1 MKQNKPLFSVYY
13 MAGFPALEDT
23 VRLGKYL
30 EQAGVDFL
38 EIGFPFSD
46 PIADGSTIQQAAQ
59 KALQNGMNLHILFEQ
74 LGTWMDRQVPLFLM
88 GYLNPVLQFGIDAF
102 LEKCAALKIQGL
114 ILPDLPIDF
123 YLNHFEKKMQKLDIQ
138 SVFLIT
144 PATKTERILYLDNLT
159 TGFLY
164 VVSSFAI
171 TGQQVTLQAH
181 QAFYE
186 RLQALALK
194 NRLIMGF
201 GIQDRNTYEYACQY
215 ASGAIVGTRFLQFI
229 QNQKAITDENI
240 QSFVNSFKAISVC

>member
-1 MKQNKPLFSVYY
+1 MKQDKSLFSVYY
-13 MAGFPALEDT
+13 MAGFPEREHT
-23 VRLGKYL
+23 VPLGKYL

-59 KALQNGMNLHILFEQ
+59 KALQNGMNLNVLFEQ
-74 LGTWMDRQVPLFLM
+74 ISKWTDRKVPVYLM

-102 LEKCAALKIQGL
+102 LEKCAALNIQGL
-114 ILPDLPIDF
+114 ILPDLSIDF
-123 YLNHFEKKMQKLDIQ
+123 YLNYFEKKMKILDIQ

-144 PATKTERILYLDNLT
+144 PMTNTERILYLDTLA

-171 TGQQVTLQAH
+171 TGQKVTLQAY

-186 RLQALALK
+186 QLQALPLK

-201 GIQDRNTYEYACQY
+201 GIQDRTTYEYACQY
-215 ASGAIVGTRFLQFI
+215 TSGAIVGTRFLKYI
-229 QNQKAITDENI
+229 QNLNAISAENI
-240 QSFVNSFKAISVC
+240 QTFVNEFKPISVC

>member
-102 LEKCAALKIQGL
+102 LEKCAALKIRGL
-114 ILPDLPIDF
+114 ILPDMPIEF
-123 YLNHFEKKMQKLDIQ
+123 YLRHFEKKMQALDIQ